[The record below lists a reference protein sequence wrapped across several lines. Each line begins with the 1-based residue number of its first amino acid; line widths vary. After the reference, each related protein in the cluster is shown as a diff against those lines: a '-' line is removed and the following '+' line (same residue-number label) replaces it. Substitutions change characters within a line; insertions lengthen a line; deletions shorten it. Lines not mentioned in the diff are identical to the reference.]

1 MKSLTDGIW
10 EARNIAQKINRKD
23 GGEMCAYIYMATDGG
38 YVVMDEC
45 DDSGDECDMH
55 IETWQ
60 YGKRSYKSE

>member
-1 MKSLTDGIW
+1 MKRWANVIN
-10 EARNIAQKINRKD
+10 EAREIAKRINRKND
-23 GGEMCAYIYMATDGG
+23 GEMCAYIYTATDGG

-60 YGKRSYKSE
+60 YGKCSYKAV